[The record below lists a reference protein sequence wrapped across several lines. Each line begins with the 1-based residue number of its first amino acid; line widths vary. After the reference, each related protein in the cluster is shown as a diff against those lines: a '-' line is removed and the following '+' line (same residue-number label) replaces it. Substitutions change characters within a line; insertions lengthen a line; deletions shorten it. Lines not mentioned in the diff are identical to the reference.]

1 MFRNI
6 FQNFRGHQLLQAAWA
21 TLFFALGCN
30 PTAVPDPQPSMPI
43 AAETKNAESTAELPP
58 QRKPD
63 FEVSFKLS
71 SRLPSASLQ
80 LTASLVEFSVKN
92 CASGYT
98 MTGLGA
104 AQDTFRLY
112 KYDQSCKVWIE
123 SFAFD
128 GQIFTPMP
136 GQPFNPNAGQ
146 ESQFIAPNGRT
157 LIVRVLQQLPQILD
171 TLSATASFMIVE
183 NAAGRDFNIQVY
195 AVGVSSSTTVLV
207 ESPSSTLPVIIRRGL
222 PAQGTLK
229 VGLQITGTAASAADI
244 IGIPVEVEFQ
254 NGVSE
259 MTLNVRALPDDPFDD
274 METLVISILPGAYFI
289 ADPSVSLTV
298 RDQSYRPPVW
308 TLTAGNQTIADDLTL
323 DFNVA
328 ASDPDGDPI
337 YYSLD
342 TARTTCTTGW
352 LTPLSINQSGNITG
366 VPGDA
371 AIGNCLLAINATS
384 LGGQISQDISITVT
398 DRPENPAWTQLPAPV
413 RIFEGDSLDVTFTAV
428 DPDPGSL
435 VSYSLDPAST
445 CFGFAWSPVATIG
458 GATGRLQ
465 GSPATASSGRCTFT
479 VRAQSQGATITT
491 DYQVEIARRTLVW
504 SAPSGSATNLCVP
517 VSLLLNDG
525 LDQFIEAPVTSTIS
539 LVINNGTGSFHT
551 GSTCNAGSAITS
563 INWPVGV
570 SELNFYAKGTTAN
583 QNLTLIARGG
593 TYEPG
598 YANMSIAAAASKLG
612 LTGSTLPVVNQC
624 GKYRV
629 DQLSSTNVKV
639 VAANART
646 VNFTLGAGMRAYR
659 DALCTEQITSISI
672 PAYQTGQDFYIV
684 PSSTGSRDIRASSS
698 GLTQSTLTV
707 QVQATRSWWNSSW
720 HHRLPIQVN
729 NSDQTVAFTN
739 QPVLIKLT
747 ADRFPYS
754 MARNDGSDLRFVNS
768 ADGSVLPYQIEQW
781 VPGGTSWVWVR
792 VNQIAANSSL
802 GLIHL
807 YFGNAGATQAE
818 QPGTLWAD
826 YAGIWHLSESP
837 LAAAPQFKDST
848 TNARHG
854 RAMTNPQSQQG
865 PVAHGVS
872 FMGSLD
878 HIELT
883 GFDLAPLLGRTA
895 TFSAWVKTAQTGGT
909 IGWSSPSLT
918 GVEANGT
925 TNDIQYGWLD
935 NTGRLGVTAGD
946 SGAAK
951 SSFVVNDSAWRHVTI
966 TRNESNGAVVFY
978 VNGVASGTGTSE
990 TGFKSTSFNRFGILW
1005 DTSGTHRDF
1014 DGYMDEIRIYTGVMS
1029 ADRIRA
1035 DYKYMVDT
1043 HLTYQAVEDY

>member
-1 MFRNI
+1 M
-6 FQNFRGHQLLQAAWA
+6 FQNSFQDIWWKKLRLAVWPI
-21 TLFFALGCN
+21 LFLALGCN
-30 PTAVPDPQPSMPI
+30 PTAVQDPQTTM
-43 AAETKNAESTAELPP
+43 ETAGSNNLEAQPEQTPK
-58 QRKPD
+58 RKPD
-63 FEVSFKLS
+63 FEVRFTLS
-71 SRLPSASLQ
+71 SGKASAGLR
-80 LTASLVEFSVKN
+80 LTASLVEFSVKS

-98 MTGLGA
+98 MTGLGSS
-104 AQDTFRLY
+104 QDSFQLY
-112 KYDQSCKVWIE
+112 RYDQSCKVWIE

-146 ESQFIAPNGRT
+146 ESHFIAPDGRT
-157 LIVRVLQQLPQILD
+157 LIVRVLQQLPHILD
-171 TLSATASFMIVE
+171 TLTATASFMIVE
-183 NAAGRDFNIQVY
+183 NAAGSDFNIQVY
-195 AVGVSSSTTVLV
+195 AVGVTSSGSVLV
-207 ESPSSTLPVIIRRGL
+207 ESPSSTVPVVIRRGL
-222 PAQGTLK
+222 PAQGTLR
-229 VGLQITGTAASAADI
+229 VGLAISGTAASVADI
-244 IGIPVEVEFQ
+244 VGIPAEVEFQ
-254 NGVSE
+254 DGVSE
-259 MTLNVRALPDDPFDD
+259 ITLNVRALPDDPFDD
-274 METLVISILPGAYFI
+274 LETLEISILPGAYFI
-289 ADPSVSLTV
+289 ADPSITLSV

-308 TLTAGNQTIADDLTL
+308 TQTAGSQTVPDDVTL
-323 DFNVA
+323 SFSVA
-328 ASDPDGDPI
+328 ANDPDGDPI
-337 YYSLD
+337 YYSID
-342 TARTTCTTGW
+342 ATRSTCTTGW
-352 LTPLSINQSGNITG
+352 LTPLSIDAFGAITG

-371 AIGNCLLAINATS
+371 AIGNCLLAITATS

-398 DRPENPAWTQLPAPV
+398 DRPENPVWTQLPASV
-413 RIFEGDSLDVTFTAV
+413 RIFEGENLDVTFLAV

-435 VSYSLDPAST
+435 VSYSLDPASS

-465 GSPATASSGRCTFT
+465 GRPATASSGRCTFT

-504 SAPSGSATNLCVP
+504 SAPSGVSTNLCVP
-517 VSLLLNDG
+517 VSLLMNDG
-525 LDQFIEAPVTSTIS
+525 LDQFIDAPVTSTIN

-551 GSTCNAGSAITS
+551 ASSCNAGSAITS
-563 INWPVGV
+563 ISWPVGA
-570 SELNFYAKGTTAN
+570 SELNFYMKGTTAN
-583 QNLTLIARGG
+583 QNLTLVARGG

-598 YANMSIAAAASKLG
+598 YANVSVTATPSRLG
-612 LTGSTLPVVNQC
+612 LTGPMQPVVNQC
-624 GKYRV
+624 VKYRV

-639 VAANART
+639 VTASVRT
-646 VNFTLGAGMRAYR
+646 VSFTLGAGMRAYR
-659 DALCTEQITSISI
+659 DALCAEQITSTTI
-672 PAYQTGQDFYIV
+672 PAYQSGQDFYIV
-684 PSSTGSRDIRASSS
+684 PSSTGNRDIRATAS
-698 GLTQSTLTV
+698 GLTQALVTV

-720 HHRLPIQVN
+720 LHRLPIQVDN
-729 NSDQTVAFTN
+729 RDQTVAFTN
-739 QPVLIKLT
+739 QPVLIMLT
-747 ADRFPYS
+747 PDRFPYS
-754 MARNDGSDLRFVNS
+754 MARSDGGDLRFVNS
-768 ADGSVLPYQIEQW
+768 ADNTVLPYQIEQW

-792 VNQIAANSSL
+792 VNQIAASSSL

-807 YFGNAGATQAE
+807 YFGNAGATEAE
-818 QPGTLWAD
+818 QPSTLWAD

-854 RAMTNPQSQQG
+854 RAMSNPQSQQS

-872 FMGSLD
+872 FMGTLD
-878 HIELT
+878 HIEIT

-895 TFSAWVKTAQTGGT
+895 TFSAWVKTTQVGGT

-966 TRNESNGAVVFY
+966 TRNESNGAVAFY

-990 TGFKSTSFNRFGILW
+990 SGFKSTSFNRFGVLW

-1014 DGYMDEIRIYTGVMS
+1014 NGFMDEIRIYSGVMS

-1035 DYKYMVDT
+1035 DYKYMVGT
-1043 HLTYQAVEDY
+1043 HLTYQTVEDY

>member
-1 MFRNI
+1 M
-6 FQNFRGHQLLQAAWA
+6 FQNSFQDIGWKKLRLAVWPI
-21 TLFFALGCN
+21 LFLALGCN
-30 PTAVPDPQPSMPI
+30 PTAVQDPQTTM
-43 AAETKNAESTAELPP
+43 ETAGSDNLEAQPEQTPK
-58 QRKPD
+58 RKPD
-63 FEVSFKLS
+63 FEVRFTLS
-71 SRLPSASLQ
+71 SGKASAGLR
-80 LTASLVEFSVKN
+80 LTASLVEFSVKS

-98 MTGLGA
+98 MTGLGSS
-104 AQDTFRLY
+104 QDSFQLY
-112 KYDQSCKVWIE
+112 RYDQSCKVWIE
-123 SFAFD
+123 SFTFD

-146 ESQFIAPNGRT
+146 ESHFIAPDGRT
-157 LIVRVLQQLPQILD
+157 LIVRVLQQLPHILD
-171 TLSATASFMIVE
+171 TLTATASFMIVE
-183 NAAGRDFNIQVY
+183 NAAGSDFNIQVY
-195 AVGVSSSTTVLV
+195 AVGVTSSGSVLV
-207 ESPSSTLPVIIRRGL
+207 ESPSSTVPVVIRRGL
-222 PAQGTLK
+222 PAQGTLR
-229 VGLQITGTAASAADI
+229 VGLAISGTAASVADI
-244 IGIPVEVEFQ
+244 VGIPAEVEFQ
-254 NGVSE
+254 DGVSE
-259 MTLNVRALPDDPFDD
+259 ITLNVRALPDDPFDD
-274 METLVISILPGAYFI
+274 LETLEISILPGAYFI
-289 ADPSVSLTV
+289 ADPSITLSV

-308 TLTAGNQTIADDLTL
+308 TQTAGSQTVPDDVTL
-323 DFNVA
+323 SFSVA
-328 ASDPDGDPI
+328 ANDPDADPI
-337 YYSLD
+337 YYSID
-342 TARTTCTTGW
+342 ATRSTCTTGW
-352 LTPLSINQSGNITG
+352 LTPLSIDAFGAITG

-371 AIGNCLLAINATS
+371 AIGNCLLAITATS

-398 DRPENPAWTQLPAPV
+398 DRPENPVWTQLPAPV
-413 RIFEGDSLDVTFTAV
+413 RIFEGESLDVTFLAV

-435 VSYSLDPAST
+435 VSYSLDPASS

-465 GSPATASSGRCTFT
+465 GRPATASSGRCTFT

-504 SAPSGSATNLCVP
+504 SAPSGVSTNLCVP
-517 VSLLLNDG
+517 VSLLMNDG
-525 LDQFIEAPVTSTIS
+525 LDQFIDAPVTSTIN

-551 GSTCNAGSAITS
+551 ASSCNAGSAITS
-563 INWPVGV
+563 ISWPVGA
-570 SELNFYAKGTTAN
+570 SELNFYMKGTTAN
-583 QNLTLIARGG
+583 QNLTLVARGG

-598 YANMSIAAAASKLG
+598 YANVSVTATPSRLG
-612 LTGSTLPVVNQC
+612 LTGPMQPVVNQC
-624 GKYRV
+624 VKYRV

-639 VAANART
+639 VTASVRT
-646 VNFTLGAGMRAYR
+646 VSFTLGAGMRAFR
-659 DALCTEQITSISI
+659 DALCAEQITSTTI
-672 PAYQTGQDFYIV
+672 PAYQSGQDFYIV
-684 PSSTGSRDIRASSS
+684 PSSTGNRDIRATAS
-698 GLTQSTLTV
+698 GLTQALVTV

-720 HHRLPIQVN
+720 LHRLPIQVDN
-729 NSDQTVAFTN
+729 RDQTVAFTN
-739 QPVLIKLT
+739 QPVLIMLT
-747 ADRFPYS
+747 PDRFPYS
-754 MARNDGSDLRFVNS
+754 MARSDGGDLRFVNS
-768 ADGSVLPYQIEQW
+768 ADNTVLPYQIEQW

-792 VNQIAANSSL
+792 VNQIAASSSL

-807 YFGNAGATQAE
+807 YFGNAGATEAE
-818 QPGTLWAD
+818 QPSTLWAD

-854 RAMTNPQSQQG
+854 RAMSNPQSQQS

-872 FMGSLD
+872 FMGTLD
-878 HIELT
+878 HIEIT

-895 TFSAWVKTAQTGGT
+895 TFSAWVKTTQVGGT

-966 TRNESNGAVVFY
+966 TRNESNGAVAFY

-990 TGFKSTSFNRFGILW
+990 SGFKSTSFNRFGVLW

-1014 DGYMDEIRIYTGVMS
+1014 NGFMDEIRIYSGVMS

-1035 DYKYMVDT
+1035 DYKYMVGT
-1043 HLTYQAVEDY
+1043 HLTYQTVEDY